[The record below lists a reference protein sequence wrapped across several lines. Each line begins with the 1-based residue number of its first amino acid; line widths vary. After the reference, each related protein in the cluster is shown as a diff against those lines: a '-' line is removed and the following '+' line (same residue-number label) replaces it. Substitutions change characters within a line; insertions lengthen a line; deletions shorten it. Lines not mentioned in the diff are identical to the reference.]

1 MDEGSPSNGGQELGN
16 TWWRPRELSFRPYT
30 LQNEAQ
36 SLRVV
41 VRKSE
46 LWNRLS
52 TSAFAHYA
60 VSKYFGG
67 LRRWSGLVARL
78 TKDIVE
84 TYQICNPQ
92 FKFSED
98 LNPKRYLTT
107 PSVGVLN
114 DGYDNANSDL
124 ILSVNYALVNLETHR
139 RYIVKDV
146 LGHGTFGQVAR
157 CLDVETNSFVAVKII
172 KNQPAYYQ
180 QALVEVSILTTLNR
194 KYDPEDKHHIVRIYD
209 YFVHQR
215 HLCICFELLDTNLGA
230 DILQLFRYELIKIN
244 QFRGLS
250 LSIVQLFSK
259 QILRGLALL
268 KDAGIIHC
276 DLKPEN
282 ILLCTSVKPAEIKII
297 DFGSACMEDR
307 TVYSYIQSR
316 YYRSPEVLLGY
327 QYSTAID
334 MWSFGCIVAELFLG
348 LPLFPGASEFD
359 LLRRMIQILGYGS
372 VFCVVKRQP
381 PDYVLKEAKNTSKFF
396 KCVGI
401 VHNMENDEVAMDGR
415 STYQPLTEIDYEAR
429 EMKKPLIAKEYF
441 NQKTL
446 EAIVTNYPYKKNLTK
461 EDIFRESQIRLALV
475 DFLKGLVEFDPAKRW
490 SPFQASK
497 HPFVTGEP
505 FTCPY
510 IPPLETPRV
519 PVAQNIKVDHHP
531 GAGHWFAAGLSPNVP
546 GRNRFSLHNSP
557 HFPVVPYAH
566 GNSYGSVGSY
576 GSYNDGTGLG
586 SSYGSYGDSGG
597 TFAYFSPMGPSG
609 MNMHPQSGV
618 SVLGSSPDARK
629 RIIQYSHGNGLGLS
643 PSAGMFVP
651 LPLGTSP
658 SQFTPPSS
666 YGQVSAGSPGHYG
679 PPSPARNSCHGSS
692 FGKVAAVSHYNRRK
706 SWGYSGNP
714 QSQECSSSQQW
725 QGQFIDNTSTVQA
738 EGQATSQLNVGSPSH
753 LQSNP
758 SAASWKQRGSSGI
771 TANSSA
777 MQNMPSSSTRSSNIQ
792 VPHSAEAAHDKSE
805 ASQSLPDPGD
815 WDPNYSEL
823 TKAQRPLPRLWVL
836 VALATICALT
846 ITKATGSCGLRRTA
860 GGGEAERRPE
870 NASRRSLQVFQ
881 NFLACCWPRTNGL
894 LRFLVIL
901 AMCLL
906 NSKCDGFSHS
916 CFSDEQLLQE
926 DGSDESC
933 ITTEFSKG
941 LHLGLAE
948 SSIGVG
954 RVNRIS
960 STSSNL
966 PNQRQNG
973 PIQAFSHVEVGSPP
987 SAHDPQAGFT
997 RFMSKPSHLMPHN
1010 SQNSPSRLGQP
1021 PAQRFNYMRPT
1032 APQGSEW
1039 NQNKFQ
1045 PPSSFNSGGPRSPGS
1060 SSFNNGMPWGRRANN
1075 PISNIPP
1082 ASRGRKD
1089 YGRIV

>member
-1 MDEGSPSNGGQELGN
+1 MDEDSPSNGGQEFGN
-16 TWWRPRELSFRPYT
+16 TWWRPRELAFRSYS
-30 LQNEAQ
+30 LHNKAQ

-41 VRKSE
+41 VRKS
-46 LWNRLS
+46 
-52 TSAFAHYA
+52 
-60 VSKYFGG
+60 
-67 LRRWSGLVARL
+67 LVARL

-92 FKFSED
+92 FKFSEE
-98 LNPKRYLTT
+98 LNPKQYLTT
-107 PSVGVLN
+107 PSVGALN
-114 DGYDNANSDL
+114 DGNDNANSDL
-124 ILSVNYALVNLETHR
+124 ILSVDYPLVNLDTHR
-139 RYIVKDV
+139 RYIVKGV

-172 KNQPAYYQ
+172 KNQLAYYQ

-215 HLCICFELLDTNLGA
+215 HLCICFELLDTNL
-230 DILQLFRYELIKIN
+230 FELIKIN

-250 LSIVQLFSK
+250 LSIVQSFSK
-259 QILRGLALL
+259 QILCGLALL

-276 DLKPEN
+276 DMKPEN
-282 ILLCTSVKPAEIKII
+282 ILMCTSVKPAEIKII

-327 QYSTAID
+327 QYSTAVD

-359 LLRRMIQILGYGS
+359 LLRRMIQTLG
-372 VFCVVKRQP
+372 RQP

-396 KCVGI
+396 KCVGS
-401 VHNMENDEVAMDGR
+401 AMDGR
-415 STYQPLTEIDYEAR
+415 STYQPSTEIEYETK
-429 EMKKPLIAKEYF
+429 EMKKPLIAKEFF

-461 EDIFRESQIRLALV
+461 EDIIRESQVRLALV

-505 FTCPY
+505 FICPY
-510 IPPLETPRV
+510 IPPLETPRM
-519 PVAQNIKVDHHP
+519 PVAQDIKVDHHP

-557 HFPVVPYAH
+557 HFPVVPYALS
-566 GNSYGSVGSY
+566 NSYGSVGSY

-586 SSYGSYGDSGG
+586 SNYGSYGDSGG
-597 TFAYFSPMGPSG
+597 TFTYFSPMIPYG

-629 RIIQYSHGNGLGLS
+629 RIIQYSHGNGLSVS

-651 LPLGTSP
+651 IALGTSP

-679 PPSPARNSCHGSS
+679 SPSPARNSCHGSS
-692 FGKVAAVSHYNRRK
+692 FGKTAAVSPYNRRK
-706 SWGYSGNP
+706 SLGYSGNP
-714 QSQECSSSQQW
+714 QSQECSSPQQW
-725 QGQFIDNTSTVQA
+725 QGQFIDNTITVQA
-738 EGQATSQLNVGSPSH
+738 EGQATSQLIGGAPSN
-753 LQSNP
+753 LQSSNP
-758 SAASWKQRGSSGI
+758 SAASWKQRGSPGI
-771 TANSSA
+771 TVNSSA
-777 MQNMPSSSTRSSNIQ
+777 MQNMPNSSTRSFNIQ
-792 VPHSAEAAHDKSE
+792 VPHSAEATHDKSE

-815 WDPNYSEL
+815 WDPNYS
-823 TKAQRPLPRLWVL
+823 
-836 VALATICALT
+836 
-846 ITKATGSCGLRRTA
+846 
-860 GGGEAERRPE
+860 
-870 NASRRSLQVFQ
+870 
-881 NFLACCWPRTNGL
+881 
-894 LRFLVIL
+894 
-901 AMCLL
+901 
-906 NSKCDGFSHS
+906 
-916 CFSDEQLLQE
+916 DEQLLQE
-926 DGSDESC
+926 DSSDESC

-948 SSIGVG
+948 SSVGVG

-960 STSSNL
+960 SISSIL
-966 PNQRQNG
+966 PTQRQNG
-973 PIQAFSHVEVGSPP
+973 HIQAFSHVEVGNPP
-987 SAHDPQAGFT
+987 SAPQAGFT
-997 RFMSKPSHLMPHN
+997 RFMSKPSHLIPHN

-1021 PAQRFNYMRPT
+1021 PAQLFNYIRPT

-1045 PPSSFNSGGPRSPGS
+1045 PPFSYNFGGPRSLGS
-1060 SSFNNGMPWGRRANN
+1060 SSFNNSVPWGRKANN

>member
-1 MDEGSPSNGGQELGN
+1 MDEGSPSNRGQELGN
-16 TWWRPRELSFRPYT
+16 RWRPRELVFRPYS

-36 SLRVV
+36 ALRVV
-41 VRKSE
+41 VRKP
-46 LWNRLS
+46 
-52 TSAFAHYA
+52 
-60 VSKYFGG
+60 
-67 LRRWSGLVARL
+67 LVARL
-78 TKDIVE
+78 TKDIVD

-124 ILSVNYALVNLETHR
+124 ILSVNYGLVNLETQR

-180 QALVEVSILTTLNR
+180 QALVEVSILTTLNK

-215 HLCICFELLDTNLGA
+215 HLCICFELLDTNL
-230 DILQLFRYELIKIN
+230 YELIKIN

-327 QYSTAID
+327 QYTTAID

-359 LLRRMIQILGYGS
+359 LLRRMIQILG
-372 VFCVVKRQP
+372 RQP

-396 KCVGI
+396 KCVGS
-401 VHNMENDEVAMDGR
+401 VHNMENGEVPMDGR
-415 STYQPLTEIDYEAR
+415 SNYQPLTEIEYEAR

-441 NQKTL
+441 NRKTL
-446 EAIVTNYPYKKNLTK
+446 EAIVTNYPFKKNLTE
-461 EDIFRESQIRLALV
+461 EDIVRESQIRLALV

-510 IPPLETPRV
+510 IPPPETPRV

-531 GAGHWFAAGLSPNVP
+531 GAGHWIAAGLSPNVP

-557 HFPVVPYAH
+557 HFQVVPYAH

-586 SSYGSYGDSGG
+586 SSYGSYGDSSGM
-597 TFAYFSPMGPSG
+597 FAYFSPMGPSG

-629 RIIQYSHGNGLGLS
+629 RIIQYSHGNGLGVS

-679 PPSPARNSCHGSS
+679 PTSPARNSCHGSS

-706 SWGYSGNP
+706 SWGYSGNS

-725 QGQFIDNTSTVQA
+725 QGQFIDSTSTVQA
-738 EGQATSQLNVGSPSH
+738 EGTSQLIGVSPSH

-758 SAASWKQRGSSGI
+758 SAASWKKRGSSGI

-777 MQNMPSSSTRSSNIQ
+777 MQNMPGSLTRSSNMQ
-792 VPHSAEAAHDKSE
+792 VPYSAEVAHDMSD
-805 ASQSLPDPGD
+805 ASLSLPDPGD
-815 WDPNYSEL
+815 WDPNY
-823 TKAQRPLPRLWVL
+823 
-836 VALATICALT
+836 
-846 ITKATGSCGLRRTA
+846 
-860 GGGEAERRPE
+860 
-870 NASRRSLQVFQ
+870 
-881 NFLACCWPRTNGL
+881 
-894 LRFLVIL
+894 
-901 AMCLL
+901 
-906 NSKCDGFSHS
+906 
-916 CFSDEQLLQE
+916 SDEQLLQE
-926 DGSDESC
+926 DGSDESS
-933 ITTEFSKG
+933 ITTEFSNG

-948 SSIGVG
+948 SSVGVG
-954 RVNRIS
+954 RLNRIS
-960 STSSNL
+960 STSSHL
-966 PNQRQNG
+966 PIQRQNG
-973 PIQAFSHVEVGSPP
+973 PIQHVEVGSPP

-1021 PAQRFNYMRPT
+1021 PVQRFNYMRST
-1032 APQGSEW
+1032 APQGSDW
-1039 NQNKFQ
+1039 NHNKFQ

-1060 SSFNNGMPWGRRANN
+1060 SSLNNGMPWGRRANH